1 MNNRIILFFVAAII
15 IVVFSINALNACTT
29 FVIHQKNLL
38 LFGRNLDWP
47 TGTGLAMINQRNLE
61 KVALID
67 SSEKPAKW
75 ISKFGSITFN
85 QVGRDLPYGGM
96 NENGLVVEQMTLD
109 QTVYPS
115 RDNRSGIGACQWI
128 QYQLDNYSTIEEVI
142 QSNTILRIVD
152 GIAKLHFLVCDRSGH
167 TVSIEFLNG
176 KMVCHTE
183 SDLPVQVLANST
195 YAESMICYNDNGDT
209 QSNRSLYN
217 FVTAAHQVKHPDFP
231 DDTSAISYAFSVLH
245 SVSQG
250 LATKW
255 SIVYDITNMK
265 VHFKI
270 FETPTIV
277 GEQKIFTKQPPYDP
291 VTKIVDFKGL
301 NFDCSAKMK
310 VLDLNCDI
318 EGIVNQSLTDYSTD
332 INKEFIAKAFTF
344 FKNWGIPIDLKEP
357 ELVYLA
363 KYPESFRCFTK

>member
-1 MNNRIILFFVAAII
+1 MNNRLIFFFVILTG
-15 IVVFSINALNACTT
+15 IVVFSINAVNACTT
-29 FVIHQKNLL
+29 FVIHQENHL

-47 TGTGLAMINQRNLE
+47 TGTGLVMFNQRNLE
-61 KVALID
+61 KVALVD
-67 SSEKPAKW
+67 ASEKPAKW

-128 QYQLDNYSTIEEVI
+128 QYQLDNCSTIEEVI
-142 QSNTILRIVD
+142 QSDTVLRIVD
-152 GIAKLHFLVCDRSGH
+152 GISKLHFLVCDRSGH
-167 TVSIEFLNG
+167 TASIEFLNG

-183 SDLPVQVLANST
+183 SDLPVQVLANSP
-195 YAESMICYNDNGDT
+195 YAESIKCYNDNGDT
-209 QSNRSLYN
+209 KSNRSLFN
-217 FVTAAHQVKHPDFP
+217 FVTAAHQVKNPDVP
-231 DDTSAISYAFSVLH
+231 NDTSSIAYAFRVLR

-265 VHFKI
+265 IHFKI

-277 GEQKIFTKQPPYDP
+277 GEQKIFTRQPPYDP

-301 NFDCSAKMK
+301 DFDCSARMK
-310 VLDLNCDI
+310 VLDINCDI
-318 EGIVNQSLTDYSTD
+318 EGRVNQSLTDYSTD
-332 INKEFIAKAFTF
+332 INKEFIVKAFSF

-357 ELVYLA
+357 ELTYLA
-363 KYPESFRCFTK
+363 QYPESFRCVMK